1 MSELGGEKID
11 IIEWSSNMIEFIED
25 SLSPA
30 RVLSVRIE
38 SEPTDEG
45 AHGHAVVEVASDQQ
59 SLAIGRGGQ
68 NVRLAAKLTGWK
80 IDIISQKGEE
90 LAEADTEEDTSE
102 KLEDAPEAVT
112 EEISEQTPEV
122 ISEEEVEDEATA
134 DRDPLD
140 LDEADEVDTPEEAE
154 KNLS

>member
-1 MSELGGEKID
+1 M
-11 IIEWSSNMIEFIED
+11 
-25 SLSPA
+25 
-30 RVLSVRIE
+30 
-38 SEPTDEG
+38 
-45 AHGHAVVEVASDQQ
+45 ASDQQ